1 MTEYELQVQVGLYDI
16 RIAGSGK
23 TSSDFHTRSRTF
35 RTFFQVIARPREWKS
50 RDESPK
56 TLEYQDDP
64 SLRSD
69 NQRPKECGKEL
80 QKYIFMYATALSSR
94 FLKSEDGHISPN
106 QV

>member
-1 MTEYELQVQVGLYDI
+1 MISALLGVVRLQVISIL
-16 RIAGSGK
+16 ALELSEL
-23 TSSDFHTRSRTF
+23 
-35 RTFFQVIARPREWKS
+35 FFQVIARPREWKS